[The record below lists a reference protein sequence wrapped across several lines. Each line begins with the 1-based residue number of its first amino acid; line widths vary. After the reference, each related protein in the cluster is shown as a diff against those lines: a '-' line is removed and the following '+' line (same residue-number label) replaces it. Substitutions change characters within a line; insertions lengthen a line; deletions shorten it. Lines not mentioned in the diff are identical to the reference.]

1 MAKKPDYEVAEFEAA
16 SLQKLIRCIVA
27 NKCMFERPNRCRQ
40 SRRAQ
45 LDPVEP
51 SKSRQ

>member
-16 SLQKLIRCIVA
+16 SMQTLIRCIVA
-27 NKCMFERPNRCRQ
+27 NKRMSERQKSCKQ

-45 LDPVEP
+45 VAPMEP
-51 SKSRQ
+51 SNLRQ